1 MYTAVELFQE
11 ISSIQICLLNFD
23 FFNKIIRNY
32 KNYIL
37 SEKEYIF
44 MLLITVNILVIWKIT
59 TILSGINAS

>member
-1 MYTAVELFQE
+1 MYTTVELFQE

-23 FFNKIIRNY
+23 FFNKIILNY

>member
-11 ISSIQICLLNFD
+11 ISSIHICALNFD

-44 MLLITVNILVIWKIT
+44 ILLITVNILVIWKIT

>member
-1 MYTAVELFQE
+1 MYTTIELFQE
-11 ISSIQICLLNFD
+11 ISSIHICPLNFD
-23 FFNKIIRNY
+23 FFNKIILNY

-44 MLLITVNILVIWKIT
+44 MLFIVVNILAIWKIT